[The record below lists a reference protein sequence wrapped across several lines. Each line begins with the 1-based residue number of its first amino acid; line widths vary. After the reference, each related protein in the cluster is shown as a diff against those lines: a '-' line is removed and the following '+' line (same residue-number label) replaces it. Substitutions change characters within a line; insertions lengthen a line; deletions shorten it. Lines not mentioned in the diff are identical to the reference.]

1 MERYDMDQEARRI
14 AEAMAE
20 ECVRWSRG
28 DQAIGLPLAY
38 AVISQFLTL
47 VRAEL
52 QPDRSE
58 PVRTGKS

>member
-1 MERYDMDQEARRI
+1 MDQEARRI

-20 ECVRWSRG
+20 VCVRWSRG

-52 QPDRSE
+52 KADCPDPSPSHNRK
-58 PVRTGKS
+58 T